1 MYKFI
6 IRIFAIIQL
15 MLLSVVSFAQEN
27 NNTVETTMRSNGK
40 IYVVMAVC
48 VTILLGLII
57 YVISI
62 DRKIGKIEDKQ

>member
-15 MLLSVVSFAQEN
+15 MLLSSVTFAQEN
-27 NNTVETTMRSNGK
+27 TTATETVMRSNGK

-48 VTILLGLII
+48 ITILLGLII

-62 DRKIGKIEDKQ
+62 DRKIGKIEDK

>member
-27 NNTVETTMRSNGK
+27 NNAVETTMRSNGK

>member
-15 MLLSVVSFAQEN
+15 MLFSTATFAQEN
-27 NNTVETTMRSNGK
+27 TTATETVMRSNGK

-48 VTILLGLII
+48 ITILLGLII